1 MSKVPE
7 SGALALHTKVAYG
20 IGAVAYGVKDN
31 AFAVFLLFF
40 YSRVV
45 GMPAEQVGFAIMLV
59 LIMDAISDP
68 LVGHISDNFHSRWGR
83 RHPFMYFSALPVS
96 ISFFFLW
103 NPPDLSAELMFYYLL
118 VMAVLI
124 RTLITLFE
132 VPSSALIA
140 ELTPDYDERTKLVG
154 YRGFFGYLGAIGL
167 TVVAYV
173 FFFPATEDYAVGLM
187 NPEGYSKYAL
197 LGATM
202 MFVAIMVSSIGT
214 HSRIPFLKAPPP
226 KRPFNARQTTL
237 ELKQTLSNRSF
248 LALMG
253 ATIFASAASGLQLSS
268 ANFLFTLFWEFTSEQ
283 IGLMNMFLV
292 VSVIIA
298 VIIAPRLSR
307 RIGKKK
313 AAIFFWFTA
322 ASLAPMPY
330 LLRVI
335 GWFPDN
341 DSPALLP
348 TVLAIYTVDM
358 ALFISANITI
368 SSMFADIVED
378 SEKSTGRRSEGI
390 FFASRKFLEKSVSGL
405 GIFMAS
411 TVLVMVGISDTAT
424 PGSLDQATLARWAF
438 IYAPTLIGLY
448 TFAIALVFRYQIDRE
463 IHEANLLHLAEE
475 LAQKEEKVT

>member
-1 MSKVPE
+1 MKAPE
-7 SGALALHTKVAYG
+7 SRTLPLHTKVAYG
-20 IGAVAYGVKDN
+20 FGATAYGVKDN
-31 AFAVFLLFF
+31 AFAIFLLFF
-40 YSRVV
+40 YSRVI
-45 GMPAEQVGFAIMLV
+45 GMPAEQVGLAIMLV

-103 NPPDLSAELMFYYLL
+103 NPPDLSADLMFYYLL
-118 VMAVLI
+118 VMAVLV

-132 VPSSALIA
+132 VPSTSLIA

-167 TVVAYV
+167 TIVAYV
-173 FFFPATEDYAVGLM
+173 FFFPETEEYSVGLM
-187 NPEGYSKYAL
+187 NPEGYIKYAL

-214 HSRIPFLKAPPP
+214 HGRIPFLKSPPP

-283 IGLMNMFLV
+283 IGLMNMFLI

-307 RIGKKK
+307 QIGKKK

-330 LLRVI
+330 LLRLI

-341 DSPALLP
+341 DSPVLLP
-348 TVLAIYTVDM
+348 IVLAIYTVDM

-411 TVLVMVGISDTAT
+411 TVLVMVGISETAT
-424 PGSLDQATLARWAF
+424 PGSLDQATLARWAL

-448 TFAIALVFRYQIDRE
+448 TFAIALVFRYPD
-463 IHEANLLHLAEE
+463 
-475 LAQKEEKVT
+475 

>member
-1 MSKVPE
+1 MSDTP
-7 SGALALHTKVAYG
+7 GAETLPLGTKVAYG
-20 IGAVAYGVKDN
+20 FGAVAYGVKDN
-31 AFAVFLLFF
+31 AFTVFLLFF
-40 YSRVV
+40 YSRVM
-45 GMPAEQVGFAIMLV
+45 GMPAEQVGLAIMLV
-59 LIMDAISDP
+59 LIIDAISDP
-68 LVGHISDNFHSRWGR
+68 LVGHISDNLHSRWGR

-96 ISFFFLW
+96 VSFYFLW
-103 NPPDLSAELMFYYLL
+103 NPPDLSPESMFFYLL
-118 VMAVLI
+118 IMAVLV

-132 VPSSALIA
+132 VPSTSLIA

-167 TVVAYV
+167 TIVAYV
-173 FFFPATEDYAVGLM
+173 FFFPKTQEYSIGLM
-187 NPEGYSKYAL
+187 NPEGYTSYAM

-202 MFVAIMVSSIGT
+202 MFIAILVSSIGT
-214 HSRIPFLKAPPP
+214 HNRIPTFKSPPP
-226 KRPFNARQTTL
+226 KRPFNARQTTR

-253 ATIFASAASGLQLSS
+253 ATIFGSTASGLQLSS

-283 IGLMNMFLV
+283 IGIMNMFLII
-292 VSVIIA
+292 SVIIA

-330 LLRVI
+330 FLRVI
-335 GWFPDN
+335 GLFPDN
-341 DSPALLP
+341 GSPALLP
-348 TVLAIYTVDM
+348 TVLGIYTIDM

-378 SEKSTGRRSEGI
+378 SEKTTGRRSEGI

-405 GIFMAS
+405 GIFMTS
-411 TVLVMVGISDTAT
+411 TVLVIVGITETAT
-424 PGSLDQATLARWAF
+424 PGSLDQATLARWVF
-438 IYAPTLIGLY
+438 VYAPTLIFLY
-448 TFAIALVFRYQIDRE
+448 YAAIALVFRYRIDRE
-463 IHEANLLHLAEE
+463 MHEENLRQLARETA
-475 LAQKEEKVT
+475 L